1 MNDWVWLIILRWWIC
16 TSNNS
21 YSLNSRFVDSCA
33 TCSFSRS
40 DRKISID
47 VLRAQNWFCKVEM
60 QNTNLANVKYIYAS
74 FWNPKQ
80 IFLKH
85 INSHVCI
92 TCGEFFLRGSWGIF
106 FRVTLKTFIS
116 IRMTL
121 GIIQNDYF
129 DHVRHAWDI
138 FGTIRSLKMIFW
150 DYIFENFRLEMN
162 KNTFFWHIMT
172 LQRQLLPF

>member
-92 TCGEFFLRGSWGIF
+92 TCGEFFLRGSRGIF

-121 GIIQNDYF
+121 GIIRPLKSF
-129 DHVRHAWDI
+129 
-138 FGTIRSLKMIFW
+138 FEIRFSKTSSWKWIKYVFW
-150 DYIFENFRLEMN
+150 PIV
-162 KNTFFWHIMT
+162 T
-172 LQRQLLPF
+172 LWRQLLPF